1 VIRSIKSTLFIAPVL
16 LAVWASFA
24 CGQLLRRT
32 TAPAVET
39 RVRLSSLP
47 DSGAGM
53 GDIAGVTQ
61 QSDDTAHTFNEVLDY
76 VRKEY
81 VDRVEDEKKL
91 GFGAVK
97 TMLLSLDDP
106 KTRFLD
112 PDQRKQL
119 LSQLNGEFP
128 GIGAVIAVVK
138 QKKGPIDE
146 RRLAVVAPVPGGPAD
161 KAGLKPGDVVTEID
175 GHWIIA
181 YDPRLDLDQLHVA
194 NSDDPEYRKAFKV
207 AVKKLTDGVTLPKAL
222 EQLTAK
228 DGKALALTIER
239 PGEAAPIKATL
250 TTATTKLE
258 PVEYK
263 ALNGGVG
270 YLRVTQFNDHATE
283 AFTAALANAKEK
295 SLIVDLRNN
304 AGGPVTGKDN
314 GAYGSALALL
324 SKLSSGGQIGT
335 LVRPGNKQEP
345 ISLPGGSAK
354 SYKISV
360 LVNGGTANLAELV
373 ASSLKEKAGAKI
385 VGSNTFGDSV
395 YQKLVE
401 LQKGSGMTITAGKIL
416 TAHGVDFTSKGLQP
430 DVAVTGGGPQ
440 SSDAVVERALSV
452 LEKA

>member
-1 VIRSIKSTLFIAPVL
+1 VIRPIKTTLFIAPVL
-16 LAVWASFA
+16 LGVWASFA

-47 DSGAGM
+47 ESGAGT
-53 GDIAGVTQ
+53 GDILGVAQ
-61 QSDDTAHTFNEVLDY
+61 QDGDPARTFNEVLAY
-76 VRKEY
+76 VKGEY
-81 VDRVEDEKKL
+81 VDRIEDDKKL

-112 PDQRKQL
+112 PTQRKQL
-119 LSQLNGEFP
+119 LDQLNGEFP

-161 KAGLKPGDVVTEID
+161 KAGLRPGDIVTEID

-194 NSDDPEYRKAFKV
+194 SSDDPEYRKAFKV
-207 AVKKLTDGVTLPKAL
+207 AAKKLTDGVTLPKAL

-228 DGKALALTIER
+228 DGKTYTLTIER
-239 PGEAAPIKATL
+239 AGETAPVKASI
-250 TTATTKLE
+250 TTATTKLD

-263 ALNGGVG
+263 VLHSGVG

-283 AFTAALANAKEK
+283 AFNAALANAKEK

-304 AGGPVTGKDN
+304 AGGPVTGRDN

-324 SKLSSGGQIGT
+324 SKLSPSGQIGT
-335 LVRPGNKQEP
+335 LIRAGNKQEP
-345 ISLPGGSAK
+345 INLTGGTAK

-360 LVNGGTANLAELV
+360 LVNGGTSNLAELV
-373 ASSLKEKAGAKI
+373 ASGLKDKAGAKI
-385 VGSNTFGDSV
+385 VGSSTFGDSV

-440 SSDAVVERALSV
+440 SSDAVVERALSA

>member
-24 CGQLLRRT
+24 CGQLLRRS

-53 GDIAGVTQ
+53 GDIVGVTQ
-61 QSDDTAHTFNEVLDY
+61 QGDDPAHTFNEVLDY

-81 VDRVEDEKKL
+81 VDHVEDEKKL

-112 PDQRKQL
+112 PTQRKQL
-119 LSQLNGEFP
+119 LDQLNGEFP

-146 RRLAVVAPVPGGPAD
+146 RRLALVAPVPGGPAD
-161 KAGLKPGDVVTEID
+161 KAGLRPGDVVTEID

-181 YDPRLDLDQLHVA
+181 YDPRLDLDQLHVN

-228 DGKALALTIER
+228 DGKTIALTIER

-283 AFTAALANAKEK
+283 AFTAALANAREK

-324 SKLSSGGQIGT
+324 SRLSSGGQIGT
-335 LVRPGNKQEP
+335 LVRAGNKQEP
-345 ISLPGGSAK
+345 INLPGGAAK

-373 ASSLKEKAGAKI
+373 ASSLKEKSGAKI